1 MEKWVQQV
9 KENGGHWHEFQSKLL
24 TIIEPMLQPISKIIT
39 QLVTTTKRK
48 INDEEVDQMIGIN
61 PKFIGYKLQIN
72 VVPLFDF
79 VNNPQF

>member
-1 MEKWVQQV
+1 
-9 KENGGHWHEFQSKLL
+9 
-24 TIIEPMLQPISKIIT
+24 MLQPISKIIT

-61 PKFIGYKLQIN
+61 PKLIGYKLQIN